1 MFTKVGVFWVEKW
14 S

>member
-1 MFTKVGVFWVEKW
+1 MFTKGGAFWVEKW

>member
-1 MFTKVGVFWVEKW
+1 MFTKVGAFWVEKW

>member
-1 MFTKVGVFWVEKW
+1 MFTKFGAFWVEKW